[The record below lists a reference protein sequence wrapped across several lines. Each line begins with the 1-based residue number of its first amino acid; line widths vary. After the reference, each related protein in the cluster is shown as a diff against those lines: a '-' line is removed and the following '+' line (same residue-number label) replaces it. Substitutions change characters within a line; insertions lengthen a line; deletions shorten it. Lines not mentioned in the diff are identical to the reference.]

1 MICRISRQSPLKT
14 TPKSAGLA
22 LVFLWAGVSGT
33 AGEPPRFAGPFDAGL
48 MAEPHSRE
56 ASGLAASRRTE
67 GLLWTHEDSG
77 GQPVLFALG
86 PDGARRGAV
95 RLEGVSN
102 EDWEDVAAFE
112 LDGRAWLLAAD
123 CGDNAATRNRG
134 VLHVVEEPAG
144 ATLKPGEELVVRPAY
159 SIPFIYEDTA
169 RDCEAVAVDPVE
181 RAVYLLTKRDNP
193 AQLYR
198 LPLRPATAENPAV
211 ARRVGPVPG
220 LPQPGGLRKLIQMP
234 AYAYRG
240 QSTALDF
247 SADGTL
253 ALVLTYGDLLVFPRA
268 ANETWPQALARDPVR
283 LPAHRLPQAEA
294 ACFARDSRRIFLCSE
309 KSLRLLR
316 YERRD

>member
-1 MICRISRQSPLKT
+1 MFL
-14 TPKSAGLA
+14 AG
-22 LVFLWAGVSGT
+22 GSGI

-86 PDGARRGAV
+86 PDGAKRGAV

-102 EDWEDVAAFE
+102 EDWEDVATFE

-123 CGDNAATRNRG
+123 CGDNSATRNRC

-144 ATLKPGEELVVRPAY
+144 ATLHPGEELVVRPAY

-169 RDCEAVAVDPVE
+169 RDCEAVAVDPGE
-181 RAVYLLTKRDNP
+181 RTVYLLTKHDNP

-198 LPLRPATAENPAV
+198 LPLRPATAGNPAV
-211 ARRVGPVPG
+211 ARRVGAVSG
-220 LPQPGGLRKLIQMP
+220 LPQPGGLRKLIRMP
-234 AYAYRG
+234 AHAYRG
-240 QSTALDF
+240 QPTALDF

-268 ANETWPQALARDPVR
+268 ASETWSQALARDLAR
-283 LPAHRLPQAEA
+283 LPAHLLPQAEA
-294 ACFARDSRRIFLCSE
+294 ACFSRNGRQIFLCSE